1 MAYNKDIIFKEALD
15 LVNKHN
21 LIFIDEVL
29 SLLPIHNTTFYEWY
43 PAGSERNLELKA
55 EIDKVRIK
63 MKANMRRKWYDS
75 DNASL
80 QIGLMKLI
88 GNEDEV
94 CRLSGNVPQNKANE
108 VYSIKWN
115 VLDAD

>member
-1 MAYNKDIIFKEALD
+1 MAYDKEAIYKEAID

-29 SLLPIHNTTFYEWY
+29 SLLPIHPSTFYDWY
-43 PAGSERNLELKA
+43 PSGSERNLELKA

-63 MKANMRRKWYDS
+63 MKANMRRKWYES

-88 GNEDEV
+88 GTEDEV
-94 CRLSGNVPQNKANE
+94 NRLSGNVPQNKASE

-115 VLDAD
+115 TLDAD

>member
-1 MAYNKDIIFKEALD
+1 MAYDKEDIYKQAID

-29 SLLPIHNTTFYEWY
+29 QLLPIHPSTFYEWY
-43 PAGSERNLELKA
+43 PAGSERNLLLKS
-55 EIDKVRIK
+55 EIEKVRIK
-63 MKANMRRKWYDS
+63 MKANMRKKWYDS

-88 GNEDEV
+88 GNDDELS
-94 CRLSGNVPQNKANE
+94 RLTGNIQQTKASE